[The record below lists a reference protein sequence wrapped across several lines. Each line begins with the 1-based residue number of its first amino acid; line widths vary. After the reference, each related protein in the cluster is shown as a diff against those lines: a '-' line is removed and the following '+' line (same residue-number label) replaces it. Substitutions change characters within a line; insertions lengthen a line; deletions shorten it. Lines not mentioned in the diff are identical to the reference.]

1 MKIIEGMKEIK
12 RLQEKLA
19 DLASKVAKHAADL
32 DFETPVYTDQGA
44 QLKEWIQGHLD
55 TVQRIADLRVAIA
68 RTNLATTVT
77 IELDG
82 RQVAKSIAEWIHWRR
97 DLAKANL
104 TLFSNLQDR
113 NVQGQP
119 LREGQIQQSGG
130 NVVAVKIRRYYDSA
144 ERDKKM
150 ALYKSEPSII
160 DAQMEI
166 TNAVTDLIGV

>member
-19 DLASKVAKHAADL
+19 DLVVKIGKHAADL
-32 DFETPVYTDQGA
+32 DYETPVYSDQGA
-44 QLKEWIQGHLD
+44 QIKEWVQGHVD
-55 TVQRIADLRVAIA
+55 TTQRIADLRVAIA
-68 RTNLATTVT
+68 TTNLATNVT

-82 RQVAKSIAEWIHWRR
+82 RQVTKCIAEWIHWRR
-97 DLAKANL
+97 DLAKLNL
-104 TLFSNLQDR
+104 TMYSNLQDR
-113 NVQGQP
+113 NAQGQP

-130 NVVAVKIRRYYDSA
+130 NVVVVKLRRYYDPA

-150 ALYKSEPSII
+150 ALYKNEPSII

-166 TNAVTDLIGV
+166 VNAVTDLIGI